1 MRFWT
6 GLTGMLMSVALLA
19 GCGGGGSGS
28 KTAQLRL
35 LNASVGYPSLD
46 MSVNAVVQNSAV
58 AYGAVGSYGSVTT
71 DAFTNAVSIAGST
84 NALTTASRSLSK
96 DTNYTLVAYGWQ
108 GALKTALIQ
117 ENVAA
122 AAANQAGLQVLN
134 LAVDAGS
141 VDVYLTGTT
150 DSLTA
155 ASPVASSVPAGGGSA
170 YNAVGVGTFRLRVTG
185 AGDKNDLRLD
195 VPGFTLSST
204 QVAVLVLTPG
214 VASGTAVASGGV
226 LLSGI
231 GLLQAGA
238 STTYANASSRARL
251 VAALTGSATIG
262 ATLGGTDLLSGIA
275 PVVSPA
281 AFNGYVQLA
290 ASSSASL
297 MLNVNGS
304 PLAMPPQSL
313 AAGADYTL
321 LVWGTPGSPK
331 VTLIP
336 DDNRLPTALGVSKM
350 RLINAMSGSVL
361 SQLSLIGDQGVLT
374 TTLVAQGSASAYFP
388 NLIASGTA
396 TANFQVY
403 SSSTLMENLVTKTIL
418 PKSVY
423 TFYMF
428 GDTADST
435 TWFPLIHLD
444 R

>member
-6 GLTGMLMSVALLA
+6 GLMGMVMSVALLA

-46 MSVNAVVQNSAV
+46 MSVNAVVQNSAI
-58 AYGAVGSYGSVTT
+58 AYGAVGSYAAVTT
-71 DAFTNAVSIAGST
+71 DAFTNAISVAGSP
-84 NALTTASRSLSK
+84 NSLTSASRSLTK

-117 ENVAA
+117 ENITAA
-122 AAANQAGLQVLN
+122 ATNQAGLQVLN

-155 ASPVASSVPAGGGSA
+155 ASPVATSVAAGGGSA

-195 VPGFTLSST
+195 VPTFTLAST

-226 LLSGI
+226 LVSGI
-231 GLLQAGA
+231 GLLQSGA
-238 STTYANASSRARL
+238 STLYPNTSSRARL
-251 VAALTGSATIG
+251 VAALTGSATVG

-281 AFNGYVQLA
+281 AFNGYVQLP
-290 ASSSASL
+290 ASGSSPL
-297 MLNVNGS
+297 TLNVNGS
-304 PLAMPPQSL
+304 PLTMASQSL

-321 LVWGTPGSPK
+321 LVWGPSGSPN
-331 VTLIP
+331 VALIP
-336 DDNRLPTALGVSKM
+336 DDNRLPTASGVSKM
-350 RLINAMSGSVL
+350 RLVNAMSGSAL
-361 SQLSLIGDQGVLT
+361 GQLSLIGDQGVLAPT
-374 TTLVAQGSASAYFP
+374 VAQGTASPYFP

-403 SSSTLMENLVTKTIL
+403 SSSTLMENLTGKTVL
-418 PKSVY
+418 AKGVY

-428 GDTADST
+428 GDTAVPG
-435 TWFPLIHLD
+435 TWFPLIHPD

>member
-1 MRFWT
+1 MRFWS
-6 GLTGMLMSVALLA
+6 GLAVMAWSVSMLA
-19 GCGGGGSGS
+19 GCGGSSGGS

-46 MSVNAVVQNSAV
+46 MSVNAVVQNAAV
-58 AYGAVGSYGSVTT
+58 AYGAVGSYAGVTT
-71 DAFTNAVSIAGST
+71 DAFTNAVAVAGST
-84 NALTTASRSLSK
+84 NALTSASRSLTK

-122 AAANQAGLQVLN
+122 AAANQASLQVLN

-141 VDVYLTGTT
+141 VDVYLTGST
-150 DSLTA
+150 DALTA
-155 ASPVASSVPAGGGSA
+155 ASPVATSVPAGGGSV

-204 QVAVLVLTPG
+204 QVAVLLLTPG
-214 VASGTAVASGGV
+214 VASGTAVATGGV
-226 LLSGI
+226 LVSGI

-238 STTYANASSRARL
+238 STAFANTSSRVRL
-251 VAALTGSATIG
+251 VAGLTGSATVG

-275 PVVSPA
+275 PVVSPG
-281 AFNGYVQLA
+281 AFNGYVQLPA
-290 ASSSASL
+290 SASAAL
-297 MLNVNGS
+297 TLTVNGT
-304 PLAMPPQSL
+304 PLTMVGQSL
-313 AAGADYTL
+313 AAGADYSL
-321 LVWGTPGSPK
+321 LVWGTSASPK
-331 VTLIP
+331 LSLIA
-336 DDNRLPTALGVSKM
+336 DDNRLPTASGVSKM
-350 RLINAMSGSVL
+350 RLVNAMSGAPL
-361 SQLSLIGDQGVLT
+361 GQLSLIGDQGVLAAT
-374 TTLVAQGSASAYFP
+374 VAQGTASAYFP
-388 NLIASGTA
+388 NLIASGTP

-403 SSSTLMENLVTKTIL
+403 SSSTRMENLSLKTVL
-418 PKSVY
+418 PKGVY

-435 TWFPLIHLD
+435 TWFPLIHPD